1 MNIRNYIGIM
11 SGTSMDGADA
21 VLIRIEGDQWREA
34 VSHAFIPYSD
44 DLRHDLLD
52 LQNIGNNELH
62 RSMLLSHKL
71 SCLYADTVSLLL
83 KQTNLQAHD
92 IAAIG
97 CHGQTVR
104 HAPEAGYSI
113 QLADLPLLAHL
124 TGIFTIGDF
133 RSRDLAAGGQGA
145 PLVPAFHQALFQSD
159 SETRVVLNIG
169 GISNISV
176 LPNSSPAFG
185 FDTGPG
191 NMLSDAWMQA
201 VWQRP
206 YDKDG
211 LIAATGTVLPDLL
224 TRLLEHPYFSSPYP
238 KSTGREL
245 FSLDWLKGRLKG
257 GEKPEDILRTLLKFT
272 AQTIYNATISAAPDV
287 CNLYVC
293 GGGIRNPVLM
303 EDLHQLFSS
312 TTKLHST
319 AALNLDPQ
327 WVEAAAFGWLA
338 ACWMNKIPS
347 SPHHATGAEK
357 SCILGAGYYP

>member
-1 MNIRNYIGIM
+1 MTIRHYIGIM

-21 VLIRIEGDQWREA
+21 VLIRMDGGKWLDA
-34 VSHAFIPYSD
+34 AGHAFVPYSD
-44 DLRHDLLD
+44 GLRRELLD
-52 LQNIGNNELH
+52 LQDVGGNELH
-62 RSMLLSHKL
+62 RSMVLSQKL
-71 SCLYADTVSLLL
+71 SRLYAEAVYLLL
-83 KQTNLQAHD
+83 EQTALHARD

-104 HAPEAGYSI
+104 HAPESGYSI
-113 QLADLPLLAHL
+113 QLADLPLLAQL

-145 PLVPAFHQALFQSD
+145 PLVPAFHQALFRSAE
-159 SETRVVLNIG
+159 ETRVVLNIG
-169 GISNISV
+169 GISNISI
-176 LPNSSPAFG
+176 LPPSSHAFG

-201 VWQRP
+201 VWQLP

-211 LIAATGTVLPDLL
+211 LTAAGGSVLPDLL
-224 TRLLEHPYFSSPYP
+224 ERLLDHPYFAAPYP

-257 GEKPEDILRTLLKFT
+257 GENPHDVLRTLLAFT
-272 AQTIYNATISAAPDV
+272 AQTVYDATVSAASDV
-287 CNLYVC
+287 RNLYVC

-303 EDLHQLFSS
+303 TDLHHLFSPN
-312 TTKLHST
+312 TELHST

-327 WVEAAAFGWLA
+327 WVEAAAFAWLA
-338 ACWMNKIPS
+338 ACWINKIPGN
-347 SPHHATGAEK
+347 PHRATGADK
-357 SCILGAGYYP
+357 PCILGAGHYF